1 VLAVQIPG
9 QSEAANE
16 GELQDEVHGLV
27 ALGAVVDVSAHH
39 EGVEPSE
46 RPVADDSD
54 DEVAVSEQARGVP
67 RRVALGQREEVEVAR
82 PLQRARGAEEEGRGE
97 LGGGVGQEV
106 VEAEHDSEEDDEG
119 EVEVFTLPEPVE
131 QDGTDE
137 GGAEA
142 TDGEGDVEGLG
153 EGDGGFTII
162 IYFSTFTIRQ
172 RSNSLFVGP
181 LAGFFK
187 CLTLFCF
194 DFSMT
199 LTGHL
204 SSLSVCHTKN
214 IISLNTSIHTTVSW
228 NWLSQDLYRFIL
240 RGNIYAIECTCG
252 TIHVLWDLSDSPRL
266 S

>member
-1 VLAVQIPG
+1 MQNMKVDSIPNKN
-9 QSEAANE
+9 QVKNTIIFSIVVIAYFTNK
-16 GELQDEVHGLV
+16 EL
-27 ALGAVVDVSAHH
+27 
-39 EGVEPSE
+39 PN
-46 RPVADDSD
+46 
-54 DEVAVSEQARGVP
+54 
-67 RRVALGQREEVEVAR
+67 
-82 PLQRARGAEEEGRGE
+82 
-97 LGGGVGQEV
+97 
-106 VEAEHDSEEDDEG
+106 
-119 EVEVFTLPEPVE
+119 
-131 QDGTDE
+131 
-137 GGAEA
+137 
-142 TDGEGDVEGLG
+142 
-153 EGDGGFTII
+153 FTII